1 MNVENKNEIKTSD
14 FISNLLGNLGER
26 SKDVVE
32 KRFGLK
38 KKQGRSTLES
48 IGKEY
53 GITRERVRQIE
64 NSAKK
69 VILETKVYKK
79 ESKKLVGLL
88 KKELEKFGGVISEKE
103 FLSYMTD
110 DKDTQD
116 HLHFLLHISEPF
128 FDEKKKD
135 FKDKVWFTS
144 KDSFEAFETSLEKLY
159 KDLNTDELLTEGE
172 IISKFTTRLKEHT
185 SNKKLLQNDVVKR
198 LMNISKKIASND
210 LGQWGLA
217 DSRNIN
223 TKGVR
228 DYAYLV
234 LNQIKKPLHFK
245 DLSAEITK
253 QFNKKVNVATVHNEL
268 IKDERFILVGRGK
281 YALGEWGTFS
291 AGTVSDVIK
300 DILKISKKALT
311 KDEII
316 EKVLDKKE
324 VKEQTVLI
332 NLANRS
338 FKRTKDG
345 KYRIA

>member
-1 MNVENKNEIKTSD
+1 MTIKNELKTTEL
-14 FISNLLGNLGER
+14 ISKLLSSLGER

-69 VILETKVYKK
+69 VILGTEAYKK
-79 ESKKLVGLL
+79 ESKKLIGLL

-103 FLSYMTD
+103 FLSFLTD

-128 FDEKKKD
+128 FDEKRKD
-135 FKDKVWFTS
+135 FKDKVWFTDKNS
-144 KDSFEAFETSLEKLY
+144 YEAFEASLDKLY
-159 KDLNTDELLTEGE
+159 KDLNTDELLTEKE
-172 IISKFTTRLKEHT
+172 IISKFATRLREHT
-185 SNKKLLQNDVVKR
+185 SNKKLLQNDTVRR

-210 LGQWGLA
+210 LKQWGLA

-228 DYAYLV
+228 DYAYLI
-234 LNQIKKPLHFK
+234 LNQIKKPLHFR

-253 QFNKKVNVATVHNEL
+253 QFDKKVNVATVHNEL
-268 IKDERFILVGRGK
+268 IKDPRFILVGRGK
-281 YALGEWGTFS
+281 YALEEWGKFS

-300 DILKISKKALT
+300 EILKESKKALSR
-311 KDEII
+311 DEIVK
-316 EKVLDKKE
+316 KVLEKKE
-324 VKEQTVLI
+324 VKEQTILI
-332 NLANRS
+332 NLANKA

-345 KYRIA
+345 RYKIV